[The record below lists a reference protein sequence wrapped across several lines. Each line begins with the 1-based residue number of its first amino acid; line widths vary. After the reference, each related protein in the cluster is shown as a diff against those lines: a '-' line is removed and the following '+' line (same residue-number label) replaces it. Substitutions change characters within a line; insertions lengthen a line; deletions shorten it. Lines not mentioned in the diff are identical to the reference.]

1 MCRINKDYK
10 AKMSDIFGQ
19 PNIKIELCNYTEYLN
34 EPTKYYKVFDSCS
47 KPLVD
52 ISVTTVS
59 RHFSRYEIATPD
71 GKKISCLARPRAVFH
86 TPWAEDILEIY
97 NWLQIRY
104 LAQQTRFEKKIK
116 DKTK

>member
-10 AKMSDIFGQ
+10 AKMSDIFVQ

-34 EPTKYYKVFDSCS
+34 EPTKYYKCS

-86 TPWAEDILEIY
+86 TPRAEDILEIY